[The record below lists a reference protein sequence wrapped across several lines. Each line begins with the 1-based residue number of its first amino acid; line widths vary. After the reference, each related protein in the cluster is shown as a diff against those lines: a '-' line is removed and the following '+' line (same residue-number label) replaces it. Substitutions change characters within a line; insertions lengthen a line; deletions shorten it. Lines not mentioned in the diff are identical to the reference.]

1 MMNKENMSMDQLL
14 NEELRELLTAGDGQC
29 VTIYLPGH
37 NNPFEAREDPIR
49 FRNLLKEAEERLIKG
64 GSRAPAAREFLLPLH
79 RLGDDPSLWQYQ
91 PNGLAIFFST
101 GLLRHYRLPL
111 PFAEMVVV
119 ADRFHLK
126 PLIPLFAEDHDFF
139 VLAMSQKDI
148 RLLQGNRLRAW
159 ELELEKVPRSKDEAL
174 QYDDPERLLQFKIK
188 ASVGEGGRGIAAF
201 FSHGVGLDDA
211 SRKDDIRR
219 YLAQV
224 DKGLQEALKQESAP
238 LVLAGVDYLL
248 PLYRQVNTYPN
259 LLEEGISGNPE
270 LLSADELHALTW
282 PKVHAYFRK
291 TGEEAIAQYREL
303 AGKGRTSGELREI
316 LAAAHQG
323 RVYKL
328 LVVLGV
334 QVWGNYSPEEGTLE
348 LHEEPAAG
356 SGDLLDLAAIQTILN
371 GGQVYIVERQL
382 MPDDLPIAAVFRF

>member
-1 MMNKENMSMDQLL
+1 MMNKEKMRMDQLL
-14 NEELRELLTAGDGQC
+14 KEELRELLTAGDGQC
-29 VTIYLPGH
+29 ITICLPGH

-49 FRNLLKEAEERLIKG
+49 FRNLLKEAEERLIRG
-64 GSRAPAAREFLLPLH
+64 GSRGPEVREFLLPLQ

-91 PNGLAIFFST
+91 PHGLAIFFSA

-111 PFAEMVVV
+111 PLEEVVVV
-119 ADRFHLK
+119 ARRFYLK

-148 RLLQGNRLRAW
+148 RLFQGNRLRAW

-174 QYDDPERLLQFKIK
+174 QYDDPERSFQLKIK
-188 ASVGEGGRGIAAF
+188 APVGAGSRGIATF
-201 FSHGVGLDDA
+201 FSHGVALDD
-211 SRKDDIRR
+211 SSKDDIRR
-219 YLAQV
+219 YLARV
-224 DKGLQEALKQESAP
+224 DRGLQEVLSQKSAP
-238 LVLAGVDYLL
+238 LVLAGVDYIL

-270 LLSADELHALTW
+270 QLSADGLHALTW

-291 TGEEAIAQYREL
+291 SGEEAIAQYRGL
-303 AGKGRTSGELREI
+303 AGKGRASGELKEI
-316 LAAAHQG
+316 LPAAHQG

-334 QVWGNYSPEEGTLE
+334 QVWGNYSPEGGTLE

-356 SGDLLDLAAIQTILN
+356 SEDLLDLAAIKTILN

-382 MPDDLPIAAVFRF
+382 MPDDLPIAAIFRF